1 MRLVKDKNS
10 RKIKLV
16 LVAIV
21 LVTLGLIA
29 TVFIGYRHILSK
41 DAKLISAI
49 TKKANIAIENFHH
62 TATRDGIKEWTLD
75 ARTASVIN
83 TQNQAIFQ
91 DPAVIFFMKDNSK
104 IYLTADHGVLNI
116 DSNDIEVTGN
126 VVVKNEKYRLTTEQL
141 DYRHSQRMLFSR
153 VPVKITSASSQ
164 LTADSMSHN
173 INANQTL
180 FKGNVKGT
188 FGENITL

>member
-1 MRLVKDKNS
+1 MRRVKDKNS

-16 LVAIV
+16 LAAIV

-29 TVFIGYRHILSK
+29 TVCIGYRYILSK
-41 DAKLISAI
+41 DARLVSAI
-49 TKKANIAIENFHH
+49 TKKANLSIEKFHH

-91 DPAVIFFMKDNSK
+91 DPAAIFFMKDNTK
-104 IYLTADHGVLNI
+104 VYLTADQGVLNT
-116 DSNDIEVTGN
+116 DSNDIEVSGN

-141 DYRHSQRMLFSR
+141 NYRHSQRMLFSR

-180 FKGNVKGT
+180 LRGNVKGT